1 MKKKPARKG
10 RFFHALNVPRA
21 LCQTPRKGP
30 HGQGLG
36 GLLPAERRERELFG
50 RIPGCS
56 FRAAVPRR
64 RSFAR
69 KNSGSGARFLAAQV
83 LPANAAFLHAA
94 AAGIMRTGTP
104 VFRPGMGEGA
114 AQRAG
119 GTRPFLRRNAA
130 SLQAAAAGLMRAGRP
145 CSVPGW
151 GKSRR
156 KERAGRALFSA
167 GMPLLFTPR
176 SRRKER
182 AGCVI
187 FSAGTPLLFKP
198 QHPRQPCAE
207 QTAKYFKKPQKGRKK
222 S

>member
-21 LCQTPRKGP
+21 LCRTPRKRAL
-30 HGQGLG
+30 GQDLG
-36 GLLPAERRERELFG
+36 GAFPCERRERGLFG

-56 FRAAVPRR
+56 FRAAVARR

-83 LPANAAFLHAA
+83 LPA
-94 AAGIMRTGTP
+94 
-104 VFRPGMGEGA
+104 
-114 AQRAG
+114 
-119 GTRPFLRRNAA
+119 NAA

-176 SRRKER
+176 QQVSCARECPCFVPGWGRARRKDR
-182 AGCVI
+182 AGHAL
-187 FSAGTPLLFKP
+187 FSAGTPLLFT
-198 QHPRQPCAE
+198 PRQQVSYARGRPCFVPGCGKAPCKE
-207 QTAKYFKKPQKGRKK
+207 RA
-222 S
+222 

>member
-56 FRAAVPRR
+56 FRASVPRR
-64 RSFAR
+64 RSFAQ

-83 LPANAAFLHAA
+83 LPANAAFL
-94 AAGIMRTGTP
+94 
-104 VFRPGMGEGA
+104 
-114 AQRAG
+114 
-119 GTRPFLRRNAA
+119 
-130 SLQAAAAGLMRAGRP
+130 QAAAAGLMRAGRP

-151 GKSRR
+151 GKARR

-167 GMPLLFTPR
+167 GAPHLFTP
-176 SRRKER
+176 
-182 AGCVI
+182 
-187 FSAGTPLLFKP
+187 P
-198 QHPRQPCAE
+198 HPRQPCAE